1 MPMVGVAKPTFA
13 RATHAVAVLREI
25 SARPVFV
32 TAGMPCADAAGLVRR
47 MARQVPGAQALR
59 RADLLARAGPLAALQ
74 ESHHLGL

>member
-1 MPMVGVAKPTFA
+1 
-13 RATHAVAVLREI
+13 
-25 SARPVFV
+25 
-32 TAGMPCADAAGLVRR
+32 MPCADAAGLVRR